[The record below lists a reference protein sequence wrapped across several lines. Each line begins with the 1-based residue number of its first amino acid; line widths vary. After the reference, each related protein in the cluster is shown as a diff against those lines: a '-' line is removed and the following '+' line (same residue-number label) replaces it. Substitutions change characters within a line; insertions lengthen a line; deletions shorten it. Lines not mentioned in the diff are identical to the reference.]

1 MDEVMVWNRALTPS
15 EIQDVYNLVLGSAGT
30 TVTTI
35 SAKGYNI
42 CDVNNLR
49 TVEREIEINYE
60 E

>member
-1 MDEVMVWNRALTPS
+1 MVWNRALTSS
-15 EIQDVYNLVLGSAGT
+15 EVLDVYNSSGTSVSGSAT
-30 TVTTI
+30 TKI

-42 CDVNNLR
+42 CKKSNIR